1 MTSALIWMASPPEV
15 HSALLS
21 SGPGPGPVLAAATG
35 WSSLGREYA
44 AVAEELGA
52 LLAAVQAGVWQGP
65 SAESFA
71 AACLPYLS
79 WLTQASADC
88 AAAAARLEAVTAA
101 YAAALVAMP
110 TLAELAANHATHGA
124 MVATNFFGIN
134 TIPIA
139 VNEADYVRMWLQAAT
154 TMATYQA
161 VADSAVRSI
170 PDSVPPPRILKSNAQ
185 SQHSSSN
192 NSGGAD
198 PVDDFIAEILKIIT
212 GGRVIWDPEAGTVN
226 GLPYDA
232 YTNPGTLMW
241 WIARSLELLQ
251 DFQEFAKLLF
261 TNPVKA
267 FQFLVDLILFDWPTH
282 MLQLATWL
290 AENPQLLVAALTPAI
305 SGLGAVSGLAGLTG
319 LVPQPPVVPAPA
331 PDAVVPTVLP
341 LAGTATPTT
350 APASAPAAGAAPGP
364 PAGTATATSVSVPT
378 SAGGFPPYLV
388 GSGPGIDFDAGT
400 PAGSRR
406 AQPAADNVTAVAAA
420 QVSARHQARRCRRAA
435 AKERG
440 NADEFVDMD
449 SGPAIPPSGERDAWA
464 SNSGVGGLG
473 FAGTASNETVA
484 APAGLTTLADDE
496 FQCGPR
502 MPMLPGA
509 WDLGT
514 WDRGD

>member
-35 WSSLGREYA
+35 WSSLGREYT

-319 LVPQPPVVPAPA
+319 LVPQPPSCPRRHPMRSCPPCCHSPGRPRRLPRRPAPRPPERRPGPRPVPPLPHRRRCQRA
-331 PDAVVPTVLP
+331 PAAFPLTSWAAVQASTSTRGRPPVPGERSPPRITSRPWRQRRCRPVIRHVG
-341 LAGTATPTT
+341 ADERRRRNVATPT
-350 APASAPAAGAAPGP
+350 S
-364 PAGTATATSVSVPT
+364 SS
-378 SAGGFPPYLV
+378 
-388 GSGPGIDFDAGT
+388 IWT
-400 PAGSRR
+400 PARRFRRR
-406 AQPAADNVTAVAAA
+406 A
-420 QVSARHQARRCRRAA
+420 
-435 AKERG
+435 
-440 NADEFVDMD
+440 
-449 SGPAIPPSGERDAWA
+449 SGTLGRPIRAWA
-464 SNSGVGGLG
+464 GWGLP
-473 FAGTASNETVA
+473 
-484 APAGLTTLADDE
+484 APQATRRWQRRPD
-496 FQCGPR
+496 
-502 MPMLPGA
+502 
-509 WDLGT
+509 
-514 WDRGD
+514 

>member
-350 APASAPAAGAAPGP
+350 APASAPAAGAAGRTRGCLLRSTPETSRRLRSQIRESPDSPGRFTP
-364 PAGTATATSVSVPT
+364 RGDGNSGSRSATTAPCQSSDPKPREGTETFSTTIIRRLS
-378 SAGGFPPYLV
+378 SACRQTQNPERGRKP
-388 GSGPGIDFDAGT
+388 FDAGFVIS
-400 PAGSRR
+400 SR
-406 AQPAADNVTAVAAA
+406 
-420 QVSARHQARRCRRAA
+420 
-435 AKERG
+435 G
-440 NADEFVDMD
+440 
-449 SGPAIPPSGERDAWA
+449 
-464 SNSGVGGLG
+464 
-473 FAGTASNETVA
+473 
-484 APAGLTTLADDE
+484 
-496 FQCGPR
+496 
-502 MPMLPGA
+502 
-509 WDLGT
+509 
-514 WDRGD
+514 

>member
-319 LVPQPPVVPAPA
+319 LVPQPPSCPRRHPMRSCPPCCHSPGRPRRLPRRPAPRPPGGA
-331 PDAVVPTVLP
+331 R
-341 LAGTATPTT
+341 
-350 APASAPAAGAAPGP
+350 APAVPPLPSA
-364 PAGTATATSVSVPT
+364 SVPT

-420 QVSARHQARRCRRAA
+420 QVSARHQARRRRRAA

>member
-192 NSGGAD
+192 NSGGAVAGVGISVIGEA
-198 PVDDFIAEILKIIT
+198 VDSAGFGVPDHATAGDDLQDLCNEVVH
-212 GGRVIWDPEAGTVN
+212 RVHSCG
-226 GLPYDA
+226 GLPEVWNFFK
-232 YTNPGTLMW
+232 TFK
-241 WIARSLELLQ
+241 S
-251 DFQEFAKLLF
+251 
-261 TNPVKA
+261 
-267 FQFLVDLILFDWPTH
+267 
-282 MLQLATWL
+282 
-290 AENPQLLVAALTPAI
+290 
-305 SGLGAVSGLAGLTG
+305 S
-319 LVPQPPVVPAPA
+319 
-331 PDAVVPTVLP
+331 
-341 LAGTATPTT
+341 
-350 APASAPAAGAAPGP
+350 
-364 PAGTATATSVSVPT
+364 
-378 SAGGFPPYLV
+378 
-388 GSGPGIDFDAGT
+388 
-400 PAGSRR
+400 
-406 AQPAADNVTAVAAA
+406 
-420 QVSARHQARRCRRAA
+420 
-435 AKERG
+435 
-440 NADEFVDMD
+440 
-449 SGPAIPPSGERDAWA
+449 PSCCSPIR
-464 SNSGVGGLG
+464 
-473 FAGTASNETVA
+473 
-484 APAGLTTLADDE
+484 
-496 FQCGPR
+496 
-502 MPMLPGA
+502 
-509 WDLGT
+509 
-514 WDRGD
+514 

>member
-170 PDSVPPPRILKSNAQ
+170 PVDRPSPSAPRRA
-185 SQHSSSN
+185 
-192 NSGGAD
+192 
-198 PVDDFIAEILKIIT
+198 
-212 GGRVIWDPEAGTVN
+212 RAGTRCGRAHRVATRRDGHADYRAGQRPGRRSGARAPGRYRHCHIGVGAN
-226 GLPYDA
+226 ERRRLSPLPRGQRSRHRLRRGDA
-232 YTNPGTLMW
+232 
-241 WIARSLELLQ
+241 RR
-251 DFQEFAKLLF
+251 FQE
-261 TNPVKA
+261 
-267 FQFLVDLILFDWPTH
+267 
-282 MLQLATWL
+282 
-290 AENPQLLVAALTPAI
+290 
-305 SGLGAVSGLAGLTG
+305 
-319 LVPQPPVVPAPA
+319 
-331 PDAVVPTVLP
+331 
-341 LAGTATPTT
+341 
-350 APASAPAAGAAPGP
+350 SA
-364 PAGTATATSVSVPT
+364 
-378 SAGGFPPYLV
+378 
-388 GSGPGIDFDAGT
+388 
-400 PAGSRR
+400 
-406 AQPAADNVTAVAAA
+406 
-420 QVSARHQARRCRRAA
+420 ARR
-435 AKERG
+435 G
-440 NADEFVDMD
+440 
-449 SGPAIPPSGERDAWA
+449 
-464 SNSGVGGLG
+464 
-473 FAGTASNETVA
+473 
-484 APAGLTTLADDE
+484 
-496 FQCGPR
+496 
-502 MPMLPGA
+502 
-509 WDLGT
+509 
-514 WDRGD
+514 

>member
-331 PDAVVPTVLP
+331 VPPLPHRRRCQRAPAAFPLTSWAAVQASTSTRGRPPVPGERSPPRITSRPWRQRRCRPVIRHVG
-341 LAGTATPTT
+341 ADERRRRNVATPT
-350 APASAPAAGAAPGP
+350 S
-364 PAGTATATSVSVPT
+364 SS
-378 SAGGFPPYLV
+378 
-388 GSGPGIDFDAGT
+388 IWT
-400 PAGSRR
+400 PARRFRRR
-406 AQPAADNVTAVAAA
+406 A
-420 QVSARHQARRCRRAA
+420 
-435 AKERG
+435 
-440 NADEFVDMD
+440 
-449 SGPAIPPSGERDAWA
+449 SGTLGRPIRAWA
-464 SNSGVGGLG
+464 GWGLP
-473 FAGTASNETVA
+473 
-484 APAGLTTLADDE
+484 APQATRRWQRRPD
-496 FQCGPR
+496 
-502 MPMLPGA
+502 
-509 WDLGT
+509 
-514 WDRGD
+514 

>member
-341 LAGTATPTT
+341 LAGTAWIGPRCFPGTGPSGWSCRRMPSSIKSSGSHQPHRSATP
-350 APASAPAAGAAPGP
+350 PP
-364 PAGTATATSVSVPT
+364 PARSGLAMVVLNSWRPPGLPPGWPVGRPTSNSPQRSRWYVSMPQRCWGATALPDST
-378 SAGGFPPYLV
+378 L
-388 GSGPGIDFDAGT
+388 
-400 PAGSRR
+400 
-406 AQPAADNVTAVAAA
+406 
-420 QVSARHQARRCRRAA
+420 ARRLPIR
-435 AKERG
+435 
-440 NADEFVDMD
+440 DL
-449 SGPAIPPSGERDAWA
+449 IP
-464 SNSGVGGLG
+464 
-473 FAGTASNETVA
+473 
-484 APAGLTTLADDE
+484 
-496 FQCGPR
+496 
-502 MPMLPGA
+502 
-509 WDLGT
+509 
-514 WDRGD
+514 

>member
-170 PDSVPPPRILKSNAQ
+170 PDSVPPPRILKSMPNPNTRAR
-185 SQHSSSN
+185 
-192 NSGGAD
+192 
-198 PVDDFIAEILKIIT
+198 IIPGRGP
-212 GGRVIWDPEAGTVN
+212 GGRLHCRDLEDHHRRSRDLGPRSRHCQRP
-226 GLPYDA
+226 PYDA

-319 LVPQPPVVPAPA
+319 LVPQPPSCPRRHPMRSCPPCCHSPGRPRRLPRRPAPR
-331 PDAVVPTVLP
+331 PPERRPGPRPVPPLP
-341 LAGTATPTT
+341 HRRRCQR
-350 APASAPAAGAAPGP
+350 APAA
-364 PAGTATATSVSVPT
+364 
-378 SAGGFPPYLV
+378 FPLPR
-388 GSGPGIDFDAGT
+388 GQR
-400 PAGSRR
+400 SRHR
-406 AQPAADNVTAVAAA
+406 LRRGD
-420 QVSARHQARRCRRAA
+420 ARRFQESAARR
-435 AKERG
+435 G
-440 NADEFVDMD
+440 
-449 SGPAIPPSGERDAWA
+449 
-464 SNSGVGGLG
+464 
-473 FAGTASNETVA
+473 
-484 APAGLTTLADDE
+484 
-496 FQCGPR
+496 
-502 MPMLPGA
+502 
-509 WDLGT
+509 
-514 WDRGD
+514 

>member
-282 MLQLATWL
+282 
-290 AENPQLLVAALTPAI
+290 AAA
-305 SGLGAVSGLAGLTG
+305 GYLAGREPAVAGGCAHPSHLRTG
-319 LVPQPPVVPAPA
+319 SGIGVGRVDRPSPSAPVVPAPA

-364 PAGTATATSVSVPT
+364 RPVP
-378 SAGGFPPYLV
+378 PLPH
-388 GSGPGIDFDAGT
+388 
-400 PAGSRR
+400 RR
-406 AQPAADNVTAVAAA
+406 RCQRAPAAFPLTSWAAV
-420 QVSARHQARRCRRAA
+420 QASTSTRGRPPVPGERSPPRITSRPWRQRRCRPVIRHV
-435 AKERG
+435 G
-440 NADEFVDMD
+440 ADERRRRNVATPTSSSIWTPARRFRRRA
-449 SGPAIPPSGERDAWA
+449 SGTLGRPIRAWA
-464 SNSGVGGLG
+464 GWGLP
-473 FAGTASNETVA
+473 
-484 APAGLTTLADDE
+484 APQATRRWQRRPD
-496 FQCGPR
+496 
-502 MPMLPGA
+502 
-509 WDLGT
+509 
-514 WDRGD
+514 

>member
-305 SGLGAVSGLAGLTG
+305 SGLGAVSGVGR
-319 LVPQPPVVPAPA
+319 VDRPSPSAPRRA
-331 PDAVVPTVLP
+331 R
-341 LAGTATPTT
+341 AGTRCGRAHRVATRRDGH
-350 APASAPAAGAAPGP
+350 ADYRAGQRPGRRSGARAPGRYRHCHI
-364 PAGTATATSVSVPT
+364 G
-378 SAGGFPPYLV
+378 V
-388 GSGPGIDFDAGT
+388 GANERRRLSPLPRGQR
-400 PAGSRR
+400 SRHR
-406 AQPAADNVTAVAAA
+406 LRRGD
-420 QVSARHQARRCRRAA
+420 ARRFQESAARR
-435 AKERG
+435 G
-440 NADEFVDMD
+440 
-449 SGPAIPPSGERDAWA
+449 
-464 SNSGVGGLG
+464 
-473 FAGTASNETVA
+473 
-484 APAGLTTLADDE
+484 
-496 FQCGPR
+496 
-502 MPMLPGA
+502 
-509 WDLGT
+509 
-514 WDRGD
+514 

>member
-251 DFQEFAKLLF
+251 DFQEFATAAVHQSGEGF
-261 TNPVKA
+261 SVPCRPHPVRLA
-267 FQFLVDLILFDWPTH
+267 YTH
-282 MLQLATWL
+282 
-290 AENPQLLVAALTPAI
+290 AAA
-305 SGLGAVSGLAGLTG
+305 GYLAGREPAVAGGCAHPSHLRTG
-319 LVPQPPVVPAPA
+319 SGIGVGRVDRPSPSAPRRA
-331 PDAVVPTVLP
+331 R
-341 LAGTATPTT
+341 AGTRCGRAHRVATRRDGH
-350 APASAPAAGAAPGP
+350 ADYRAGQRPGRRSGARAPGRYRHCHI
-364 PAGTATATSVSVPT
+364 G
-378 SAGGFPPYLV
+378 V
-388 GSGPGIDFDAGT
+388 GANERRRLSPLPRGQR
-400 PAGSRR
+400 SRHR
-406 AQPAADNVTAVAAA
+406 LRRGD
-420 QVSARHQARRCRRAA
+420 ARRFQESAARR
-435 AKERG
+435 G
-440 NADEFVDMD
+440 
-449 SGPAIPPSGERDAWA
+449 
-464 SNSGVGGLG
+464 
-473 FAGTASNETVA
+473 
-484 APAGLTTLADDE
+484 
-496 FQCGPR
+496 
-502 MPMLPGA
+502 
-509 WDLGT
+509 
-514 WDRGD
+514 

>member
-1 MTSALIWMASPPEV
+1 
-15 HSALLS
+15 
-21 SGPGPGPVLAAATG
+21 
-35 WSSLGREYA
+35 
-44 AVAEELGA
+44 
-52 LLAAVQAGVWQGP
+52 
-65 SAESFA
+65 
-71 AACLPYLS
+71 
-79 WLTQASADC
+79 
-88 AAAAARLEAVTAA
+88 
-101 YAAALVAMP
+101 
-110 TLAELAANHATHGA
+110 
-124 MVATNFFGIN
+124 
-134 TIPIA
+134 
-139 VNEADYVRMWLQAAT
+139 
-154 TMATYQA
+154 
-161 VADSAVRSI
+161 
-170 PDSVPPPRILKSNAQ
+170 
-185 SQHSSSN
+185 
-192 NSGGAD
+192 
-198 PVDDFIAEILKIIT
+198 
-212 GGRVIWDPEAGTVN
+212 
-226 GLPYDA
+226 
-232 YTNPGTLMW
+232 
-241 WIARSLELLQ
+241 
-251 DFQEFAKLLF
+251 
-261 TNPVKA
+261 
-267 FQFLVDLILFDWPTH
+267 
-282 MLQLATWL
+282 
-290 AENPQLLVAALTPAI
+290 
-305 SGLGAVSGLAGLTG
+305 
-319 LVPQPPVVPAPA
+319 
-331 PDAVVPTVLP
+331 
-341 LAGTATPTT
+341 T

-364 PAGTATATSVSVPT
+364 PAGTATATSASVPT

>member
-232 YTNPGTLMW
+232 D
-241 WIARSLELLQ
+241 RKS
-251 DFQEFAKLLF
+251 
-261 TNPVKA
+261 
-267 FQFLVDLILFDWPTH
+267 
-282 MLQLATWL
+282 
-290 AENPQLLVAALTPAI
+290 
-305 SGLGAVSGLAGLTG
+305 
-319 LVPQPPVVPAPA
+319 VV
-331 PDAVVPTVLP
+331 
-341 LAGTATPTT
+341 
-350 APASAPAAGAAPGP
+350 
-364 PAGTATATSVSVPT
+364 
-378 SAGGFPPYLV
+378 
-388 GSGPGIDFDAGT
+388 
-400 PAGSRR
+400 
-406 AQPAADNVTAVAAA
+406 
-420 QVSARHQARRCRRAA
+420 
-435 AKERG
+435 
-440 NADEFVDMD
+440 
-449 SGPAIPPSGERDAWA
+449 
-464 SNSGVGGLG
+464 
-473 FAGTASNETVA
+473 
-484 APAGLTTLADDE
+484 
-496 FQCGPR
+496 
-502 MPMLPGA
+502 
-509 WDLGT
+509 
-514 WDRGD
+514 

>member
-350 APASAPAAGAAPGP
+350 APASAPAP
-364 PAGTATATSVSVPT
+364 
-378 SAGGFPPYLV
+378 
-388 GSGPGIDFDAGT
+388 
-400 PAGSRR
+400 
-406 AQPAADNVTAVAAA
+406 
-420 QVSARHQARRCRRAA
+420 
-435 AKERG
+435 E
-440 NADEFVDMD
+440 
-449 SGPAIPPSGERDAWA
+449 PS
-464 SNSGVGGLG
+464 
-473 FAGTASNETVA
+473 T
-484 APAGLTTLADDE
+484 
-496 FQCGPR
+496 
-502 MPMLPGA
+502 
-509 WDLGT
+509 
-514 WDRGD
+514 